1 MFLILEDIKSNFK
14 GKVYA
19 YKGEMLE
26 QVITERGH
34 GEVLILQGKKERFPC
49 HISKVKEV

>member
-1 MFLILEDIKSNFK
+1 MYLILESIKSNFK

-19 YKGEMLE
+19 DK
-26 QVITERGH
+26 
-34 GEVLILQGKKERFPC
+34 GEVLEKITDHGEILILKGKKERFPV

>member
-1 MFLILEDIKSNFK
+1 MYLILEPIKSNFK

-19 YKGEMLE
+19 DKGEVLE
-26 QVITERGH
+26 QVITDH
-34 GEVLILQGKKERFPC
+34 GEVLILKGKKERFPV